1 MEMERSKQIRKMFAK
16 KNLKDM
22 VIDWIFVGK
31 GEGEI
36 NKLF

>member
-16 KNLKDM
+16 KNLEDM
-22 VIDWIFVGK
+22 VIDWTLVGK

-36 NKLF
+36 DKLF